1 MPHGKLTSPDLP
13 SVAIVQSVTVV
24 EYAQSV
30 ASAIIAVVEPIG
42 EIWSDAHVTRWASVI
57 GVTTL
62 VAANIVRLYQVL
74 ALSQTPLATDAS
86 APVSMRA
93 MMIFDADMV
102 LVGAVRRRM
111 RRWIEQMYRKE
122 GPRFSIRDPG
132 GKIPDLVRFVRVR
145 VNVTSDL
152 KRFREIRLFPL
163 VLVTAAAAARE

>member
-1 MPHGKLTSPDLP
+1 MRTLRLPHGKLTSPDLP

-111 RRWIEQMYRKE
+111 RRWIEQMYRKD
-122 GPRFSIRDPG
+122 GPRFSIG
-132 GKIPDLVRFVRVR
+132 GSRKGRSR
-145 VNVTSDL
+145 
-152 KRFREIRLFPL
+152 IRPILSQMS
-163 VLVTAAAAARE
+163 T

>member
-102 LVGAVRRRM
+102 LVERRCARM
-111 RRWIEQMYRKE
+111 RRWIQQMMAKMVQD
-122 GPRFSIRDPG
+122 SILHLGQGRSLMDAN
-132 GKIPDLVRFVRVR
+132 LRE
-145 VNVTSDL
+145 TSVKMRINL
-152 KRFREIRLFPL
+152 RISRR
-163 VLVTAAAAARE
+163 